1 MNKKYERGCCCG
13 SGRDETVKREVEG
26 GERRRIGG
34 GGRERRHSKFMK
46 LNFEIETMSYWNS
59 EIETM

>member
-26 GERRRIGG
+26 GERRRIGAAVGEKG
-34 GGRERRHSKFMK
+34 G
-46 LNFEIETMSYWNS
+46 IANS
-59 EIETM
+59 